1 MSQSLSQAMS
11 VNPWRRLAAV
21 LVAIGVIWCGL
32 LPQLLRCAGVAG
44 HVARMEER
52 GINPAAMYYT
62 ELDRLPVRPDWVER
76 RIVLWP

>member
-1 MSQSLSQAMS
+1 MSQALPRAMS
-11 VNPWRRLAAV
+11 IAPRRRLAAV
-21 LVAIGVIWCGL
+21 LVAIVVIWCGL
-32 LPQLLRCAGVAG
+32 LPQLLRCDGVAG

-62 ELDRLPVRPDWVER
+62 ELDRLPLRPGWVER

>member
-1 MSQSLSQAMS
+1 MSRAQRRVLSIA
-11 VNPWRRLAAV
+11 PWWRLAAL

-62 ELDRLPVRPDWVER
+62 ELERLPVRPGWVER